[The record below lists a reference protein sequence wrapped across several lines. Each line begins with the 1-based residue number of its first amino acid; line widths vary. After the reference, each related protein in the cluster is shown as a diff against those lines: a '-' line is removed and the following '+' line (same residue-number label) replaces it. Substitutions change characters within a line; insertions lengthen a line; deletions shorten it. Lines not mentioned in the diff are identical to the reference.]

1 MRNKLIAAVEEICV
15 EKYTGA
21 EIIFLAGSLVRGEG
35 TATSDLDLVVMF
47 RSLPRA
53 YRESFRFKQWPVEA
67 FVHDPDTLKY
77 FFLEQD
83 KPSGVP
89 SLATMV
95 SEGIEVPGPNEFS
108 RSLKQ
113 LAESVL
119 SDGPPLWN
127 QDDIDRSRY
136 TITSLAD
143 DLKEPRSAAES
154 AASGAALFEVLAT
167 HYFRSRG
174 LWSAKNK
181 MIPRKLSETDPD
193 FSERFVS
200 SFADLFQAGNA
211 QKVIKIAEDVLAP
224 DEGWLFEGYTSFAR
238 REWRSA

>member
-1 MRNKLIAAVEEICV
+1 MAAAEQIRA
-15 EKYTGA
+15 EKYAGA

-53 YRESFRFKQWPVEA
+53 YRESFRFRQWPVEA

-77 FFLEQD
+77 FFLERD

-95 SEGIEVPGPNEFS
+95 SEGVEVPGPNEFS
-108 RSLKQ
+108 QSLKQ

-119 SDGPPLWN
+119 SDGPPPWN
-127 QDDIDRSRY
+127 QDDIDSSRY
-136 TITSLAD
+136 MITSLAD
-143 DLKEPRSAAES
+143 DLREPRTAAES
-154 AASGAALFEVLAT
+154 VASGAALYEALAT

-181 MIPRKLSETDPD
+181 MIPRQLSEADPD

-200 SFADLFQAGNA
+200 SLADLLQAGNT
-211 QKVIKIAEDVLAP
+211 QKVIEIAENVLAR
-224 DEGWLFEGYTSFAR
+224 DEGWLFEGYTSLAPK
-238 REWRSA
+238 EWRSA

>member
-1 MRNKLIAAVEEICV
+1 MGNDLVATAEAIRA
-15 EKYTGA
+15 EKYAGA
-21 EIIFLAGSLVRGEG
+21 KIIFLAGSLVRGEG

-47 RSLPRA
+47 CSLPQA
-53 YRESFRFKQWPVEA
+53 YRESFRFRQWPVEA

-77 FFLEQD
+77 FFLERD

-95 SEGIEVPGPNEFS
+95 AEAIEVPGPNEFS
-108 RSLKQ
+108 QSLKQ

-119 SDGPPLWN
+119 SDGPPPWN

-136 TITSLAD
+136 MITSLAE
-143 DLKEPRSAAES
+143 DLRGPRSKAES
-154 AASGAALFEVLAT
+154 VASGAALYEAIAT

-181 MIPRKLSETDPD
+181 MIPRKLSETDPG

-211 QKVIKIAEDVLAP
+211 LKVIKIAEDVLAP
-224 DEGWLFEGYTSFAR
+224 DDGWLFEGYTSLAPK
-238 REWRSA
+238 EWRNA